1 MAVHRGVKFTCHF
14 TLMELTDRWN
24 ALLYDP
30 IISKLALSAVKNLH
44 PEVVLAVERRT
55 LFSKEEHDLVA
66 GVAKGS
72 ANPPPPVEEFAALL
86 QKHPSAFHPARTA
99 R

>member
-1 MAVHRGVKFTCHF
+1 MTYVDKVLVDMPKTESIYTR
-14 TLMELTDRWN
+14 LTIF
-24 ALLYDP
+24 LY
-30 IISKLALSAVKNLH
+30 SSV
-44 PEVVLAVERRT
+44 RT
-55 LFSKEEHDLVA
+55 SQRSCEFAKDLVA

>member
-30 IISKLALSAVKNLH
+30 IISKLALSAVKNL
-44 PEVVLAVERRT
+44 VGAMCITGINVKSLDKMS
-55 LFSKEEHDLVA
+55 LLV
-66 GVAKGS
+66 GKWI
-72 ANPPPPVEEFAALL
+72 L
-86 QKHPSAFHPARTA
+86 
-99 R
+99 